1 MTEPKWP
8 SRWRMF
14 RDAYAIYRREQFR
27 RSDAFL
33 LAIGFAR
40 GGP

>member
-1 MTEPKWP
+1 MTQREWP
-8 SRWRMF
+8 SRWRKF
-14 RDAYAIYRREQFR
+14 RDAYAIYRREKFR
-27 RSDAFL
+27 RLDAFL